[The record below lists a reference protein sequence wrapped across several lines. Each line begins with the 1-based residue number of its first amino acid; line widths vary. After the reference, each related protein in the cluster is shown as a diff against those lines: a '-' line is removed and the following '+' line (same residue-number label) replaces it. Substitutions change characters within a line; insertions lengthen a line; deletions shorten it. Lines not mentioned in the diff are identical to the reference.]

1 MQKKFMISLIYCF
14 LFCLIS
20 FNLSFGEEKSTE
32 ANWKKLSKKERAK
45 IHHVL
50 ELYGDDIEKAFNS
63 PDTLIVEPL
72 LSQVDK
78 ANGVK
83 INRKSMMKTKL
94 CISHLLQKSSHL
106 SKVSTGNK
114 VVKAKIEIESD
125 SRKVSMYTRW
135 ENRNLDYT
143 TLTFTLFYD
152 NDNVKPTE
160 FICEGHGYY

>member
-1 MQKKFMISLIYCF
+1 MQKKIMISLIYCF
-14 LFCLIS
+14 LFCLIAFNVS
-20 FNLSFGEEKSTE
+20 FGDEKKTDKGWKNLSK
-32 ANWKKLSKKERAK
+32 AQRAK
-45 IHHVL
+45 INSVL
-50 ELYGDDIEKAFNS
+50 ELYGDDIEKALNS

-94 CISHLLQKSSHL
+94 CISHLMQKSSHL

-114 VVKAKIEIESD
+114 VVRAKIKIESD

-135 ENRNLDYT
+135 ENRNLEYT

-152 NDNVKPTE
+152 NASVKPTE
-160 FICEGHGYY
+160 FACEGHGYY